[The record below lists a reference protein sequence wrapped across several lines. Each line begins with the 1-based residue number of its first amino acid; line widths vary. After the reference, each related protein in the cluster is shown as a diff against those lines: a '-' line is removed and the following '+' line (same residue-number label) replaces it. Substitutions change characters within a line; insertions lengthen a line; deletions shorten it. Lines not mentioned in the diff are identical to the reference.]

1 MPGLPTYSEGLPM
14 TRLRLGL
21 LTASLLLWAA
31 HVWADDKT
39 YKDENYKFSVT
50 APAGWQEVDSR
61 RIRIP
66 GELRRAWSPQPPT
79 VIVIFVQKLN
89 NRDAPDARVLLDRDA
104 TGLKDRL
111 QVDIKTK
118 EVRDVAGMKAAWLVY
133 TGKGTG
139 GSIDGQGSTLTY
151 KHRVSIPRGQEVI
164 NFDLVTAESR
174 AGQDSKVFEALL
186 KSIKMDGEQTE
197 KQKAAK

>member
-1 MPGLPTYSEGLPM
+1 M
-14 TRLRLGL
+14 TRLRLGRGL
-21 LTASLLLWAA
+21 LTASLLLVCAA
-31 HVWADDKT
+31 PAPADDKT
-39 YKDENYKFSVT
+39 YKDEDYKFSLT
-50 APAGWQEVDSR
+50 MPAGWKDVDPQ

-66 GELRRAWSPQPPT
+66 GELRKAWSPKPPT
-79 VIVIFVQKLN
+79 VIVVYVQKLN
-89 NRDAPDARVLLDRDA
+89 NRDAPDARVLVDRDA
-104 TGLKDRL
+104 TGLKNRL
-111 QVDIKTK
+111 QVDIKTQ
-118 EVRDVAGMKAAWLVY
+118 EVRNVAGMKVAWLVY

-174 AGQDSKVFEALL
+174 SAEDKKVFEAML
-186 KSIKMDGEQTE
+186 KSLQVQGEQTA